1 MVKLNI
7 TDALNMTEVLNAYK
21 KKRRTVYVEE
31 NWSFIYIYIK
41 EEIQLD
47 LKLEPNFILC
57 VPFNFLNFGAII
69 YYTTKI
75 KQSNLFIF

>member
-1 MVKLNI
+1 MQRK
-7 TDALNMTEVLNAYK
+7 TDLLYI
-21 KKRRTVYVEE
+21 Y
-31 NWSFIYIYIK
+31 IYIYIK